1 MRTAADIPDIV
12 RQRQTD
18 VSNPEV
24 SAWVAANAGSGKT
37 HVLAQRV
44 INLLLKGVAPEKILC
59 ITFTK
64 AAAANM
70 AKRVFDTLGAWTRL
84 DDEALDRAIRGAGIA
99 TSAATRTLARRLFAR
114 ALETPGGLKVQTIHA
129 FCTQLLHQFPFEA
142 NVAARF
148 SVLDD
153 AEQTQLLE
161 SLTLAVLLQGAEAPG
176 SALGNALAVAM
187 TSGADQ
193 TFRDVVRGAIARGDT
208 IRRWIDQSGGK
219 DQALAAL
226 SAALG
231 VGPTMTLAQVEQEI
245 VNGPILPPSEWPA
258 VAAICRT
265 SSANDQ
271 RQGERLM
278 LASRLSG
285 REQVE
290 TYLDVF
296 IGSNSKPRANL
307 LTQSFARKQ
316 PALAQQ
322 LLDEQHRVL
331 QLRER
336 RNAVLC
342 RDRSAALITVAS
354 DVLERYG
361 REKQRRGLV
370 DYDDLIDKALDLLRN
385 TDAAWVHYKL
395 DLGIDHLLIDEA
407 QDTSTKQW
415 EIVQR
420 LVAEFTAGA
429 GARPGNRTIFAV
441 GDEKQSIFSFQNA
454 APRLFAEMRK
464 FFDKRHKD
472 SGLDFKFRQ
481 LEHSFRSCDSVLGA
495 VDIVFKD
502 IAGSVTSDSQGGI
515 PAHIALPDAPPGM
528 VEIWDTIKPEK
539 REAIEGWDAPFDTVS
554 EVSPRVKL
562 ARRIASTVRR
572 LIDAREPVG
581 LDRRPARYGDVMVLV
596 RQRGS
601 LFEAIIRALK
611 NEGVEVAGADRLVLT
626 EHIAVMDLMALA
638 DALLLP
644 HDDLAL
650 ASVLRSPLFGLSDQ
664 DLFDIAADRGR
675 NTLRAALAAHSGA
688 AFAEASA
695 RLETLAH
702 TARRATP
709 FAFFAHV
716 LGAGG
721 GRRRFL
727 ARLGLEANDAL
738 DEFLNLALDYERHEA
753 PSLQGFLAW
762 LREARAEI
770 KRDMEIKRDEVRV
783 MTVHGAKGLEAPVVI
798 LADTITPPAGPRPP
812 RLLTLTDGPLIWV
825 GRKADDVAQVA
836 TARQLAL
843 SDAEDEYRRL
853 LYVAMTRAADRLI
866 VCGAEGVRG
875 RPQGCWYDLVREPL
889 SQWLVEEQDDG
900 ETVWRYRKAA
910 GAATAP
916 SSPAKPEAKPER
928 PALPRWLRELAP
940 AQPPLPVP
948 LSPSSAFDE
957 EIARS
962 APAGSSARD
971 RQKAL
976 ERGRLVHRLMQS
988 LPDIPSERRK
998 AAAEHYLG
1006 HAASHFD
1013 AAERAA
1019 LVAQTL
1025 AILADPAF
1033 AEIFAAGSRAE
1044 VPIVGRIVTP
1054 DGTPLHVSGQIDRIA
1069 VTGGAV
1075 LIADY
1080 KTDRFPPDSLGEVEP
1095 YVAQLALYRAVLMR
1109 LYPNMTVRAALV
1121 FTERPKLMEIPAA
1134 AMEAAFSKVLTRHS
1148 QLPDTS
1154 RCGEGP
1160 LTPRGMVHSFV
1171 TQRQRFYFCRK
1182 SEVFQWSTRQPTRR
1196 SIRTC

>member
-1 MRTAADIPDIV
+1 M
-12 RQRQTD
+12 
-18 VSNPEV
+18 

-44 INLLLKGVAPEKILC
+44 INLLLKEVPPEKILC

-70 AKRVFDTLGAWTRL
+70 AKRVFDTLGKWTKL
-84 DDEALDRAIRGAGIA
+84 NDDELDKAIRGSGIE

-148 SVLDD
+148 AVLDD
-153 AEQTQLLE
+153 AERTQLLE
-161 SLTLAVLLQGAEAPG
+161 SLTLNVLLKGAKAPG
-176 SALGNALAVAM
+176 SPLGRALSIAM

-193 TFRDVVRGAIARGDT
+193 TFRDVVRGAIAQGDAIRG
-208 IRRWIDQSGGK
+208 WIDRYGGQ

-226 SAALG
+226 SIALG
-231 VGPTMTLAQVEQEI
+231 VDSDVTLAQVEHEI

-258 VAAICRT
+258 VAAICLT
-265 SSANDQ
+265 SSKNDQ
-271 RQGERLM
+271 NQGERLT
-278 LASRLSG
+278 LASRLTG

-290 TYLDVF
+290 TYLGVF

-307 LTQSFARKQ
+307 LTQGLAKKQ

-322 LLDEQHRVL
+322 LLDEQNRVL
-331 QLRER
+331 ALRET

-342 RDRSAALITVAS
+342 RDRSAALITVVS
-354 DVLERYG
+354 EVLKRYSS
-361 REKQRRGLV
+361 EKQRRGLV

-385 TDAAWVHYKL
+385 TDAAWVHFKL

-420 LVAEFTAGA
+420 LVEEFTAGA
-429 GARPGNRTIFAV
+429 GARPGTRTIFAV

-454 APRLFAEMRK
+454 APRLFAEMRR
-464 FFDKRHKD
+464 FFEKRHKD
-472 SGLDFKFRQ
+472 SGLDFEYRQ
-481 LEHSFRSCDSVLGA
+481 LEHSFRSCESVLGA

-502 IAGSVTSDSQGGI
+502 IAASVTSDSQGGI
-515 PAHIALPDAPPGM
+515 PAHIALPDAQPGV

-539 REAIEGWDAPFDTVS
+539 REPIEGWDAPFDTVS

-562 ARRIASTVRR
+562 ARRIARTVRR

-581 LDRRPARYGDVMVLV
+581 LDRRPARYGDVLVLV

-650 ASVLRSPLFGLSDQ
+650 AAVLRSPLFGFSDQ
-664 DLFDIAADRGR
+664 ELFDIAADRGGK
-675 NTLRAALAAHSGA
+675 TLRAALADHSGA
-688 AFAEASA
+688 KFTDASA
-695 RLETLAH
+695 QLETLAH
-702 TARRATP
+702 MARRATP

-716 LGAGG
+716 LGADG

-783 MTVHGAKGLEAPVVI
+783 MTVHGAKGLEAPIVI

-812 RLLTLTDGPLIWV
+812 RLLKLADGPLIWV
-825 GRKADDVAQVA
+825 GRKADDVAPIA

-843 SDAEDEYRRL
+843 RDAEDEYRRL

-866 VCGAEGVRG
+866 VCGAEGVR
-875 RPQGCWYDLVREPL
+875 RPPDCWYDLVHTPL
-889 SQWLVEEQDDG
+889 AELLVEEQDDG
-900 ETVWRYRKAA
+900 ETVWRYRKPASTSA
-910 GAATAP
+910 AP
-916 SSPAKPEAKPER
+916 SPSASKQDAKPER
-928 PALPRWLRELAP
+928 PALPNWLRELAP
-940 AQPPLPVP
+940 AQPPPPVP

-957 EIARS
+957 EIARG
-962 APAGSSARD
+962 APAGSSALD

-976 ERGRLVHRLMQS
+976 ERGRLIHRLMQS
-988 LPDIPSERRK
+988 LPDIPVERRA

-1006 HAASHFD
+1006 NATLHFD
-1013 AAERAA
+1013 TAERTA
-1019 LVAQTL
+1019 LVQQTL
-1025 AILADPAF
+1025 AILSDPAF
-1033 AEIFAAGSRAE
+1033 AEIFATGSRAE
-1044 VPIVGRIVTP
+1044 VPIVGRIATP
-1054 DGTPLHVSGQIDRIA
+1054 DGTPLHVSGQIDRLA
-1069 VTGGAV
+1069 VTDGAV

-1080 KTDRFPPDSLGEVEP
+1080 KTDRFPPDALDEVEP
-1095 YVAQLALYRAVLMR
+1095 YVAQLALYRAVLAR
-1109 LYPNMTVRAALV
+1109 LYPGKTIRAALL
-1121 FTERPKLMEIPAA
+1121 FTEGPKLMEIPAV
-1134 AMEAAFSKVLTRHS
+1134 AMDAAFSKV
-1148 QLPDTS
+1148 
-1154 RCGEGP
+1154 
-1160 LTPRGMVHSFV
+1160 V
-1171 TQRQRFYFCRK
+1171 T
-1182 SEVFQWSTRQPTRR
+1182 WR
-1196 SIRTC
+1196 SHAAVKVP